1 MNQREAVKLS
11 GLDLTHAALEVLA
24 RVAFKRPISQ
34 EEIDRSFDADKRGLV
49 QTSGSEDCGGIL
61 WSRRPVVFS
70 QPGGLWAIS
79 RALTYMNFRFLSSP
93 QVVADRVE
101 DIGASD
107 LRHVKTSG
115 LLWLFRRI
123 TMTGWSFRLLA
134 G

>member
-24 RVAFKRPISQ
+24 RIAFKRPISQ
-34 EEIDRSFDADKRGLV
+34 EEIDRFFDADKRGLV
-49 QTSGSEDCGGIL
+49 QTSGSEDCRGIL

-70 QPGGLWAIS
+70 QPGGLSASS
-79 RALTYMNFRFLSSP
+79 RALTRINFRFLSSP

-101 DIGASD
+101 DIGAAD

-115 LLWLFRRI
+115 YYGCF
-123 TMTGWSFRLLA
+123 G